1 MWGLLVLIGCRLKFG
16 LEFQKSQL
24 LAVGKSRG
32 QKTYREKR
40 HRHHEAPRAGRQRRW
55 EQEALVHSGS
65 EWLSHSDGTVT
76 GKACSWMLHSP
87 GPAPA
92 VAPLTGP
99 SSLTTFSLSP
109 SPPDLGLFGS
119 IACAAWGTLLR
130 IPGSILEGGGLKFP
144 GKPSPSGEMPLY
156 CPGAEVSEKRSDP
169 S

>member
-1 MWGLLVLIGCRLKFG
+1 
-16 LEFQKSQL
+16 
-24 LAVGKSRG
+24 
-32 QKTYREKR
+32 
-40 HRHHEAPRAGRQRRW
+40 
-55 EQEALVHSGS
+55 
-65 EWLSHSDGTVT
+65 
-76 GKACSWMLHSP
+76 MLHSP